1 MYLQNTKPTNNHQ
14 SPSINN
20 HFPAIFLK
28 EVLDTV
34 QPQYDEPPVGSVW
47 QDCRKMNW
55 EGNKMGKY
63 IRDLILKII
72 ITFFILLKK
81 ITGLPILRI
90 WNYIL

>member
-1 MYLQNTKPTNNHQ
+1 MMNQPTNQ
-14 SPSINN
+14 RFSEPDFQI
-20 HFPAIFLK
+20 

-72 ITFFILLKK
+72 ITFNFLFHKTLLMVRCIEIDCGFPRVK
-81 ITGLPILRI
+81 
-90 WNYIL
+90 